1 MTSCAIM
8 QPTYLPWAGYFH
20 LIASVDKFVLLDD
33 VQFEQS
39 SWQSRNKILL
49 NGKEHLISIPTKRMS
64 LNDALLH
71 RIEIYESQRFKIKHW
86 KLFEH
91 AYRKAKHG
99 DEALQL
105 LQSIYSTEGQEKL
118 VHFNGRLIKVIS
130 SALSIKTPIAYASE
144 MKCTGRRSEHV
155 AEICKYVQCHT
166 YLSPQ
171 GATSY
176 LEKDS
181 FSEKYDIKLQFQKF
195 RPKPYKQYKSNIFI
209 SHLSILDV
217 IANIGLHGAQ
227 QYIEEQI

>member
-33 VQFEQS
+33 VQFEHS
-39 SWQSRNKILL
+39 SWQNRNKILL
-49 NGKEHLISIPTKRMS
+49 NGKEHLISIPTKRMP
-64 LNDALLH
+64 LNEALLH
-71 RIEIYESQRFKIKHW
+71 RIDISDIQIFKIKHW

-99 DEALQL
+99 NEALQL
-105 LQSIYSTEGQEKL
+105 LQAIYSIEGQEKL
-118 VHFNGRLIKVIS
+118 VNFTGRLIKVIS
-130 SALSIKTPIAYASE
+130 SALSIKTPITYASE
-144 MKCTGRRSEHV
+144 MKCTGQRSEHI
-155 AEICKYVQCHT
+155 AEICKNLQCDA

-171 GATSY
+171 GAASY

-181 FSEKYDIKLQFQKF
+181 FSKKYDIKLQFQKF
-195 RPKPYKQYKSNIFI
+195 TPKPYRQYKSSKFI

-217 IANIGLHGAQ
+217 IANIGLCGAQ
-227 QYIEEQI
+227 LYIEEQI

>member
-71 RIEIYESQRFKIKHW
+71 RIEISEIQNFKIKHW
-86 KLFEH
+86 KSFEH
-91 AYRKAKHG
+91 AYRKARHG

-105 LQSIYSTEGQEKL
+105 LQVIYSTEGQEKL
-118 VHFNGRLIKVIS
+118 VRFNGRLIEIIS
-130 SALSIKTPIAYASE
+130 SALSIKTPISYASE

-155 AEICKYVQCHT
+155 AEICKYLQCHT

-171 GATSY
+171 GAASY